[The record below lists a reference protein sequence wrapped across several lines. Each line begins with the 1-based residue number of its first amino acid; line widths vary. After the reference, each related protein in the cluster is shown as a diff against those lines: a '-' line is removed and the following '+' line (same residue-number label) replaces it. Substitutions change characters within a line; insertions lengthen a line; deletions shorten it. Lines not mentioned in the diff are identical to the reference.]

1 MIGIFGIIVS
11 VTVVE
16 LPLPTAFVAVTV
28 KVAEESIAL
37 GVPLITQVLALIESP
52 VGSAG
57 VIEQPVTLEPLL
69 FKVVGVTVIGT
80 SHCPEVPEEPE

>member
-28 KVAEESIAL
+28 KLADDKIAL
-37 GVPLITQVLALIESP
+37 GVPEITQVFGLIESP

-69 FKVVGVTVIGT
+69 FKVVGVILIGT

>member
-28 KVAEESIAL
+28 KVADERIAL

-69 FKVVGVTVIGT
+69 FKVVGVILMGT